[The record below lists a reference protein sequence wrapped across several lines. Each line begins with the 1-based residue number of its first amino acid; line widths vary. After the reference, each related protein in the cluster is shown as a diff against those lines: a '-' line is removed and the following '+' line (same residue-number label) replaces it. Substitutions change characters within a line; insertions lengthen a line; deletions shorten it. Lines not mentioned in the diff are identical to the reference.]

1 MPGTLI
7 LCATPIGNLG
17 DAPPRLG
24 EALTSASV
32 VYAEDTRR
40 SRVLLR
46 HLGVDRPLRSFF
58 VGNEATRSEELAGR
72 LQRGETVA
80 LVTDAGT
87 PAVADPG
94 FTAVRAAIEVGAEV
108 TVVPGPSAV
117 TAALAVSGLPTD
129 RFVFEGFLPRSGKE
143 RRSRLES
150 LAVESRTT
158 ILFAAAGRLVDDL
171 EDLTSALGE
180 SRPLVICREL
190 TKAFEEVWRGTL
202 AEAVE
207 QWGPQPR
214 RGEFT
219 LVVAGVP
226 PVEPDL
232 EKAVAQVEAELTGEE
247 RLSDVVRLVAER
259 TGVPRRE
266 LYEAVHR
273 RRGQA
278 DA

>member
-158 ILFAAAGRLVDDL
+158 ILFAAAGRLVDDHAIL
-171 EDLTSALGE
+171 AVTAPVHYRFEVEAQVAPYAGGGLALGLVE
-180 SRPLVICREL
+180 RDRPRDD
-190 TKAFEEVWRGTL
+190 TDFEIAL
-202 AEAVE
+202 
-207 QWGPQPR
+207 
-214 RGEFT
+214 
-219 LVVAGVP
+219 
-226 PVEPDL
+226 
-232 EKAVAQVEAELTGEE
+232 KAVGGAEWRLKNGNDFFVELNFVFGDLHDTQV
-247 RLSDVVRLVAER
+247 LVGW
-259 TGVPRRE
+259 TF
-266 LYEAVHR
+266 
-273 RRGQA
+273 
-278 DA
+278 